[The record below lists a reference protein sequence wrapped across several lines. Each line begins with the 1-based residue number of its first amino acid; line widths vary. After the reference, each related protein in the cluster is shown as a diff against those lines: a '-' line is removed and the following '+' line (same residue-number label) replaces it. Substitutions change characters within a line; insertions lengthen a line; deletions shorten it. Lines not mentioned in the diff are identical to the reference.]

1 VRYHQIL
8 STLNLLS
15 ILHFLRILSPQ
26 IPSKPQYPQPPQY
39 PQLPQNPQTPSNP
52 QHPQPLQYP
61 PLPQN
66 PQEPSKPQNP
76 QPPQYPQ
83 LPKNPQI
90 PGPPQYPQPQIPSKP
105 QVPQPPQYP
114 QLPKNPQI
122 PGPPQYPKPQTPSK
136 PQYPQT
142 PQYPQ
147 LPQNPQ
153 IPSNPQ
159 YPQLPKNPQ
168 LPPQN
173 PQPLQNPQLPQN
185 PQIPSMPQYPQY
197 AQNPQ
202 TPSYYPQIQSSCDV
216 PQNARIPCGVAD
228 ISATDCEARDCCFDG
243 QRCYFGKG
251 VTVQCTKD
259 GQFIVV
265 VAKDVTLPHIDLESI
280 GLLGHGQS
288 CKAAHTNSI
297 FAVYFFPV
305 TACGT
310 IVMEEPNAIIYQNR
324 MMSLLEVKF
333 GAYGAI
339 TWDSSYE
346 LLFQCKYIGT
356 SVETLI
362 LEVDVLGPP
371 LPIAALGPIN
381 VEIRL
386 ASGQCSTKGCNE
398 AAYTSYYVDSDYPVT
413 KVLRDP
419 VYVEVELLDKTDP
432 ALVLTLGRCWATTGP
447 IPHSFPQWD
456 ILING
461 CPNSD
466 DRYISSLVPVDAS
479 SGLQYPT
486 HYRRFV
492 FKMLTF
498 IDHSTT
504 GPLHEKIYV
513 HCSAAVCASGP
524 GVSCEPACH
533 RKGSRL
539 FLHAGIPFA
548 ATTAWLLLI
557 WAIDLG

>member
-1 VRYHQIL
+1 
-8 STLNLLS
+8 
-15 ILHFLRILSPQ
+15 
-26 IPSKPQYPQPPQY
+26 
-39 PQLPQNPQTPSNP
+39 
-52 QHPQPLQYP
+52 
-61 PLPQN
+61 
-66 PQEPSKPQNP
+66 SKPQNP

-90 PGPPQYPQPQIPSKP
+90 PAPPQYPQPP
-105 QVPQPPQYP
+105 
-114 QLPKNPQI
+114 
-122 PGPPQYPKPQTPSK
+122 
-136 PQYPQT
+136 
-142 PQYPQ
+142 
-147 LPQNPQ
+147 
-153 IPSNPQ
+153 IPSN
-159 YPQLPKNPQ
+159 
-168 LPPQN
+168 
-173 PQPLQNPQLPQN
+173 
-185 PQIPSMPQYPQY
+185 
-197 AQNPQ
+197 
-202 TPSYYPQIQSSCDV
+202 CDV

-398 AAYTSYYVDSDYPVT
+398 VAAAYTSYYVDSDYPVT

-447 IPHSFPQWD
+447 IPHSFPQ
-456 ILING
+456 

-533 RKGSRL
+533 RKGKRDTKAVDQKNDTKVVVSS
-539 FLHAGIPFA
+539 GEVIM
-548 ATTAWLLLI
+548 TAPQQ
-557 WAIDLG
+557 